1 METFPTNDKIVE
13 YKKYLNKTFLK
24 LNKNAKADINL
35 VSIVYI
41 NFNDDPDTIYTHS
54 AQQYPIQFIMFY
66 WRNRFIV
73 DRIFC
78 CINICLW
85 KTCL

>member
-41 NFNDDPDTIYTHS
+41 NFNDDPDTIYTHLP
-54 AQQYPIQFIMFY
+54 QQYPIEFICFIGGIVLL
-66 WRNRFIV
+66 WTRF
-73 DRIFC
+73 FC
-78 CINICLW
+78 CINVCLW